1 MMRTSKVY
9 MKDGRVEHGDWE
21 VIVDVMGKPVYLR
34 GKGSPVSVYDLY
46 DKPLGYTHQIIPIDA
61 VWGWEVYEPIKTPD
75 DELATRCRCE
85 VQATTKHTSYGGD
98 EVLRYRDVLRQIQQQ
113 IAEALR

>member
-46 DKPLGYTHQIIPIDA
+46 DKPLGHTHQIIPIDA

-75 DELATRCRCE
+75 DELAT
-85 VQATTKHTSYGGD
+85 SYGGD
-98 EVLRYRDVLRQIQQQ
+98 EVVRHREFLRRIQQQ